1 MDLAQINVII
11 SILSVVMMMAAI
23 IYLLTYSL
31 GSFSSKSG
39 SMSLRFVLSSLVYF
53 FGSTVL
59 LFMAV
64 EWLTGIALAQTGQNI
79 GFYLNIG
86 AAALA
91 LTAVLNVFSGFITG
105 LLYVRGQMSQRQ
117 SLQRAWDNIRRW
129 FKTRK

>member
-1 MDLAQINVII
+1 MDLVQINVII

-59 LFMAV
+59 LFMGV

-105 LLYVRGQMSQRQ
+105 LLYVRGQMSQRR

>member
-1 MDLAQINVII
+1 MDLAQINVIV

-59 LFMAV
+59 LFMGV
-64 EWLTGIALAQTGQNI
+64 EWLTGVALAQTGRDI
-79 GFYLNIG
+79 AFYLNIG

-91 LTAVLNVFSGFITG
+91 LTAVLNIFSGFITG
-105 LLYVRGQMSQRQ
+105 LLYVRGQMSQRRT
-117 SLQRAWDNIRRW
+117 LQRAWDNIRRW